1 MLAGWDTGVVH
12 HWLHLVLAE
21 PIGFMNQVSRI
32 RLASSSEMEG
42 VDIQVSV
49 SEEME
54 GKGGAAWTACGVD
67 DRQSRGKG
75 SVWKG

>member
-1 MLAGWDTGVVH
+1 
-12 HWLHLVLAE
+12 
-21 PIGFMNQVSRI
+21 MNQASRI
-32 RLASSSEMEG
+32 RLASSSEREG

-67 DRQSRGKG
+67 DRQSRGQG